1 MQTKQKVLFLIT
13 KATWGGAQKYV
24 FDLATH
30 LPPGQFTAVL
40 AFGQPGRLSEALA
53 TRAIPTHCIPSLG
66 RDVAIISDILSFF
79 QILKYLKSERPD
91 VLHLNSSKA
100 AVLGALAGRMTGIK
114 HIVFTAHGWPF
125 KEDRGPL
132 ATWLIYLL
140 SWKTVLL
147 AHKTIVVSK
156 VDEQIGSRMWWSA
169 GKIERV
175 PIGREP
181 VQFLQPQEG
190 FRAMFGKVAPPLI
203 TGATLR
209 LTSIAELTAN
219 KGFTYAIDAVEHLTH
234 RGTDVI
240 YVVASDGEDKEYLQ
254 NYAREKGVSDRVF
267 FPGFIVDAAKN
278 LCGFDA
284 YLSPSIKE
292 GLPYVLI
299 EAAQSGIPVIATD
312 IIESDFSQFPQF
324 TFVPVRNGL
333 ALADAVERVARKSRG
348 QTTVDPFP
356 FAEMIDRTMALYSR

>member
-30 LPPGQFTAVL
+30 LPPERFTITL
-40 AFGQPGRLSEALA
+40 AFGQPGRLSDTLSAQSVV
-53 TRAIPTHCIPSLG
+53 THRISALG
-66 RDVAIISDILSFF
+66 RDVAVISDILSFF

-100 AVLGALAGRMTGIK
+100 AALGALAGRIAGIK
-114 HIVFTAHGWPF
+114 NIVFTAHGWPF
-125 KEDRGPL
+125 KEDRGFL

-147 AHKTIVVSK
+147 AHQTIVVSK
-156 VDEQIGSRMWWSA
+156 VDEQIGNRMWWCA
-169 GKIERV
+169 GKIARV
-175 PIGREP
+175 PLGREP
-181 VQFLQPQEG
+181 VQFLQPEEA
-190 FRAMFGKVAPPLI
+190 FRAMFGTVPPPLI
-203 TGATLR
+203 TGSTLR
-209 LTSIAELTAN
+209 LASIAELTAN
-219 KGFTYAIDAVEHLTH
+219 KGISYAIDAVEHLTH

-254 NYAREKGVSDRVF
+254 KYVREKGVSDRIF
-267 FPGFIVDAAKN
+267 FPGFVTEAARN
-278 LCGFDA
+278 LRGFDA

-299 EAAQSGIPVIATD
+299 EAAQAGIPVIATD
-312 IIESDFSQFPQF
+312 IVREDFSSFPQF
-324 TFVPVRNGL
+324 TFVPVRDGL
-333 ALADAVERVARKSRG
+333 ALADAIEHVAKKSRG
-348 QTTVDPFP
+348 QTAIDPFP
-356 FAEMIDRTMALYSR
+356 LSDMIDHTMALYSR

>member
-1 MQTKQKVLFLIT
+1 
-13 KATWGGAQKYV
+13 
-24 FDLATH
+24 
-30 LPPGQFTAVL
+30 
-40 AFGQPGRLSEALA
+40 
-53 TRAIPTHCIPSLG
+53 
-66 RDVAIISDILSFF
+66 
-79 QILKYLKSERPD
+79 
-91 VLHLNSSKA
+91 
-100 AVLGALAGRMTGIK
+100 
-114 HIVFTAHGWPF
+114 
-125 KEDRGPL
+125 
-132 ATWLIYLL
+132 
-140 SWKTVLL
+140 
-147 AHKTIVVSK
+147 
-156 VDEQIGSRMWWSA
+156 
-169 GKIERV
+169 
-175 PIGREP
+175 
-181 VQFLQPQEG
+181 
-190 FRAMFGKVAPPLI
+190 MFGKVAPPLI